1 MVPLSSELIPTD
13 GLTHIVTW
21 KINNPGLEL
30 HIDGVET
37 STSHASVGFTSHD
50 NGIIGEWCGHDH
62 AGFGKGAEN
71 VAVGGVLDEWKGG
84 ITSGLEICSA
94 FPECITFDHSPTDI
108 GELFDRRQLPTTFTV
123 TTTIPQDQ
131 KGCLFEAGATGRGTW
146 VGIVQRGN
154 DYYFR
159 LQAGEGTRVGDESD
173 TDTAVIMVP
182 LSSEL
187 IPTDGLTH
195 IVTWKINNPGLELH
209 IDGVETST
217 SHASVG
223 FLNGDWCGPNHAG
236 FGKGAQHVSVG
247 GILDEWQGE
256 VTSGLEIC
264 SAFPE

>member
-1 MVPLSSELIPTD
+1 LAKKDLEGAEQVQAVANEQAITTDVLAQAATDELEKHGPSLEHQMDVVVGIIDDLHGLMGTSRECNTVDHLPTD
-13 GLTHIVTW
+13 LGDFSERSKL
-21 KINNPGLEL
+21 
-30 HIDGVET
+30 
-37 STSHASVGFTSHD
+37 
-50 NGIIGEWCGHDH
+50 
-62 AGFGKGAEN
+62 
-71 VAVGGVLDEWKGG
+71 
-84 ITSGLEICSA
+84 
-94 FPECITFDHSPTDI
+94 
-108 GELFDRRQLPTTFTV
+108 RTTFTV
-123 TTTIPQDQ
+123 TTTIPQD
-131 KGCLFEAGATGRGTW
+131 KEGCLFEAGATGTGTW
-146 VGIVQRGN
+146 VGIVQREN
-154 DYYFR
+154 TYYFR